1 MTSLLPDIPN
11 IPIEKVHLGEGIYLD
26 LLRLDSVHPTI
37 SGNKWFKLKG
47 NLDETFARGKK
58 GILTFGGAFS
68 NHIAATA
75 SACRLE
81 GLQSIG
87 IIRGEK
93 VENPTLSKA
102 AEDGMELHFIS
113 REDYR
118 NKESISWEKNFPDFH
133 RVPEGGSNE
142 QGVQGAAE
150 IHRYIPSHYGYVCLA
165 VGSGGT
171 LAGLLRS
178 PLSNQLIGVPV
189 LKNSRFLEEVV
200 VQLSQSGKNPLWS
213 HQYHRGGYAKFD
225 HELLEFMRFFHGEN
239 KIKLDPVYTSKML
252 LGLKN
257 EISSGN
263 LKGEILAIHT
273 GGLQGIAGMESRLGE
288 KIY

>member
-1 MTSLLPDIPN
+1 MTSLLPDIPQ
-11 IPIEKVHLGEGIYLD
+11 IPIDKVHLGEGTFVD
-26 LLRLDSVHPTI
+26 LLRLDSVHLTI

-47 NLDETFARGKK
+47 NLEETFSRGKT

-75 SACRLE
+75 SACRLA
-81 GLQSIG
+81 GLRSLG
-87 IIRGEK
+87 VIRGEK

-102 AEDGMELHFIS
+102 AEEGMEFHFIS

-118 NKESISWEKNFPDFH
+118 NKESISWEKKFPGFH
-133 RVPEGGSNE
+133 IVPEGGSNE
-142 QGVQGAAE
+142 QGVQGAVE
-150 IHRYIPSHYGYVCLA
+150 IHHYIPTHYSYVCLA

-171 LAGLLRS
+171 LAGLLRA
-178 PLSNQLIGVPV
+178 PLSNQLIGIPV

-200 VQLSQSGKNPLWS
+200 RQLSRSDKTPRWF

-225 HELLEFMRFFHGEN
+225 RELLEFMRIFYEEN
-239 KIKLDPVYTSKML
+239 KIMLDPVYTSKML

-257 EISSGN
+257 EISSEN

-288 KIY
+288 NIY